1 MEFRHVEAFVCV
13 AERESFTR
21 AGDQMHLSQSAVSQL
36 IRGLEAELGEPLFVR
51 NGRSV
56 CLTPTGAKL
65 LPAAMDLLAR
75 RQAFAGVAPPRPE
88 DVTGD
93 LRVGTSAAAPSFLWV
108 RMFEAFAATYPN
120 VNLTVRATSQTQT
133 TVEAILAGELDAGFL
148 PFPLP
153 DPRLGGQLLGH
164 QEAMLLAAPDHPL
177 ATGGPVSIGAL
188 GAAPFILY
196 ERRMNF
202 RALAERFFRV
212 LGIAPRVV
220 LQSNDTNFIR
230 AMTEA
235 GAGVAFLPNW
245 AVQKELA
252 AGRLTVLDV
261 SGPRLYE
268 EFGTIYLKRGICV
281 AAQEF
286 VRFCVAHPELMPECS
301 RGVLPQP

>member
-36 IRGLEAELGEPLFVR
+36 VRSLETELGEPLFVR
-51 NGRSV
+51 TGRSV

-65 LPAAMDLLAR
+65 LPAAMELLAR
-75 RQAFAGVAPPRPE
+75 RQAFAGFAPPRPE

-93 LRVGTSAAAPSFLWV
+93 LRVGTAAAAPSFLWV

-164 QEAMLLAAPDHPL
+164 QEALLVAAPDHPL
-177 ATGGPVSIGAL
+177 AVAKAISVGAL
-188 GAAPFILY
+188 AATPFILY

-202 RALAERFFRV
+202 RALADRFFRA

-230 AMTEA
+230 AMTET

-245 AVQKELA
+245 AVQRELA
-252 AGRLTVLDV
+252 AGRLVPLDV

-268 EFGTIYLKRGICV
+268 EFGSIYLKRGICT

-286 VRFCVAHPELMPECS
+286 VRFCAAHPDLIPECS
-301 RGVLPQP
+301 RGTQPNP

>member
-36 IRGLEAELGEPLFVR
+36 IRSLEAELGEPLFVR
-51 NGRSV
+51 TGRAV
-56 CLTPTGAKL
+56 CLTPTGVKL

-75 RQAFAGVAPPRPE
+75 RQTFAGFAPPRPE

-93 LRVGTSAAAPSFLWV
+93 LRVGTAAAAPSFLWV
-108 RMFEAFAATYPN
+108 RMFQAFTATYPN
-120 VNLTVRATSQTQT
+120 VDLTVRATSQTQT

-164 QEAMLLAAPDHPL
+164 QEALLVAAPDHPL
-177 ATGGPVSIGAL
+177 ARAGEISVGAL
-188 GAAPFILY
+188 GATPFILY

-212 LGIAPRVV
+212 LGISPRVM

-230 AMTEA
+230 AMTERA
-235 GAGVAFLPNW
+235 TGIAFLPSW
-245 AVQKELA
+245 AVQRELA
-252 AGRLTVLDV
+252 AGSLVVLDAP
-261 SGPRLYE
+261 GPRLYE
-268 EFGTIYLKRGICV
+268 EFGTIYLKRGICT

-286 VRFCVAHPELMPECS
+286 ARFCSAHPDLLPECS
-301 RGVLPQP
+301 QGVAQRA